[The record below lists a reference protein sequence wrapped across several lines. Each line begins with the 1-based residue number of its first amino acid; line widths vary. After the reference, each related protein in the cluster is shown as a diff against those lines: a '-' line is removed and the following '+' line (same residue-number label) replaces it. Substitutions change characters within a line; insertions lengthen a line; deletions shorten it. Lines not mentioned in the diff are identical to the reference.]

1 MALTQIKQSNIDSG
15 FSPSYRNLI
24 INGAMQID
32 QRGSASSA
40 IASAGGRVYSV
51 DRFAMG
57 KYGGSTAGFNGQQV
71 SVTGA
76 GSFDKALK
84 CTVTSAV
91 SPSGDQANLIAYLI
105 EGQDWERLQY
115 KTADAKTITISFW
128 VRSSVTGTY
137 CVAITDSTNSIG
149 YAAEY
154 TINTADT
161 FEFKTITISGYT
173 GAGGTWNTYNNTG
186 AAIAWGLGAAG
197 SRLITGNT
205 WTSTVT
211 TPIGTSNQTNWVA
224 TSGATFY
231 ITGVQL
237 EVGEAATSFEH
248 RPYGTEL
255 ALCQRYFQVHSDTTN
270 IALPTAVATSGT
282 ALNLSLALPVTMRA
296 SPSLYSTLSATDKF
310 RANTNIDRN
319 TNNNPS
325 LGNASGSIVNL
336 NFDGWSGFTTG
347 YAATVR
353 RFTATGVLGFD
364 AEL

>member
-255 ALCQRYFQVHSDTTN
+255 ALCQRYYQ
-270 IALPTAVATSGT
+270 
-282 ALNLSLALPVTMRA
+282 
-296 SPSLYSTLSATDKF
+296 K
-310 RANTNIDRN
+310 
-319 TNNNPS
+319 
-325 LGNASGSIVNL
+325 LGNASYAPIGTGFNHPSNNTNSHFAIPYITEMRTLPSASYSNLQVTERTNYDTDITGITLSNFGTQSCWLYVTHSAAGNNYGGQFLIVKN
-336 NFDGWSGFTTG
+336 GTTG
-347 YAATVR
+347 YLA
-353 RFTATGVLGFD
+353 LS